1 MIGMPGHYFLSNTRT
16 YHHRLWAGAIQP
28 HDILMAVRVKSFR
41 ITSEADETEM
51 NRFLE
56 GKMIRQWS
64 ADHEDGAWQVLIA
77 YDNAREERPQER
89 TNDRNKKNDRTS
101 DRGERNQR
109 NGNDRND
116 RSNGAPHM
124 EQRPPKE
131 KREREPQ
138 VIDVPESDLPLY
150 EAVRKWR
157 NARAREADVKPFQLF
172 NNKQLESLVKA
183 KPASSD
189 ELRAILT
196 DMDPGMYDR
205 YQHELLGFIQGATNG
220 TTFSTEPATL

>member
-1 MIGMPGHYFLSNTRT
+1 
-16 YHHRLWAGAIQP
+16 
-28 HDILMAVRVKSFR
+28 MAVRVKSFR
-41 ITSEADETEM
+41 INTEADETEM

-64 ADHEDGAWQVLIA
+64 ADHAENGWHVLIA
-77 YDNAREERPQER
+77 YDNAREERSQER
-89 TNDRNKKNDRTS
+89 PANSTKKNDRN
-101 DRGERNQR
+101 DRTP
-109 NGNDRND
+109 RND
-116 RSNGAPHM
+116 RSNGAQHSEPR
-124 EQRPPKE
+124 QPKE

-138 VIDVPESDLPLY
+138 VIDVPEADMPLY

-196 DMDPGMYDR
+196 DMDASMYDR

-220 TTFSTEPATL
+220 TTFSTEPSTL

>member
-1 MIGMPGHYFLSNTRT
+1 
-16 YHHRLWAGAIQP
+16 
-28 HDILMAVRVKSFR
+28 MAVRVKSFR
-41 ITSEADETEM
+41 ITNDTDETEM

-64 ADHEDGAWQVLIA
+64 ADHAENGWHVLIA

-89 TNDRNKKNDRTS
+89 TNDRNKKNERGN
-101 DRGERNQR
+101 DRGNDRNDRNQR
-109 NGNDRND
+109 NGDRND

-138 VIDVPESDLPLY
+138 VIDVPEADMPLY
-150 EAVRKWR
+150 EAIRKWR

-183 KPASSD
+183 KPSSND
-189 ELRAILT
+189 ELKAILT
-196 DMDPGMYDR
+196 DMDPATFDR
-205 YQHELLGFIQGATNG
+205 YQHELLGFIQGATTG

>member
-1 MIGMPGHYFLSNTRT
+1 
-16 YHHRLWAGAIQP
+16 
-28 HDILMAVRVKSFR
+28 MAVRVKSFR
-41 ITSEADETEM
+41 ITSETDETEM

-64 ADHEDGAWQVLIA
+64 ADHAENGWHVLIA

-89 TNDRNKKNDRTS
+89 ANDRNKKNDRNERGNE
-101 DRGERNQR
+101 RGERPQ
-109 NGNDRND
+109 RND
-116 RSNGAPHM
+116 RSNGASHAEP
-124 EQRPPKE
+124 RPPKE

-138 VIDVPESDLPLY
+138 VIDVPESDMPLY

-183 KPASSD
+183 KPASGE

-196 DMDPGMYDR
+196 DMEPATFDR

-220 TTFSTEPATL
+220 TTVSTEPASL

>member
-1 MIGMPGHYFLSNTRT
+1 MIGMPDHTLTLNWRT
-16 YHHRLWAGAIQP
+16 YQRANEP

-41 ITSEADETEM
+41 ITNETDETEM

-64 ADHEDGAWQVLIA
+64 ADHAENGWHVLIA

-89 TNDRNKKNDRTS
+89 ASDRSANKKNERN
-101 DRGERNQR
+101 DRGNQR
-109 NGNDRND
+109 NGNERG
-116 RSNGAPHM
+116 NGAA
-124 EQRPPKE
+124 EARPPKE

-138 VIDVPESDLPLY
+138 VIDVPEADMPLY

-172 NNKQLESLVKA
+172 NNKQLESLVKS
-183 KPASSD
+183 KPSSTD
-189 ELRAILT
+189 QLRAILT
-196 DMDPGMYDR
+196 DMDSTMYDR
-205 YQHELLGFIQGATNG
+205 YQHELLGFIQGAGN
-220 TTFSTEPATL
+220 TEPATL

>member
-1 MIGMPGHYFLSNTRT
+1 
-16 YHHRLWAGAIQP
+16 
-28 HDILMAVRVKSFR
+28 MAVRVKSFR
-41 ITSEADETEM
+41 ITTEADETEM

-64 ADHEDGAWQVLIA
+64 ADHAENGWHILIA
-77 YDNAREERPQER
+77 YDNAREEQRPQER
-89 TNDRNKKNDRTS
+89 TNDRNKKNDRNDRPN
-101 DRGERNQR
+101 DRGDRNQR

-116 RSNGAPHM
+116 RSNDRGNGAPHM
-124 EQRPPKE
+124 EARPPKE

-138 VIDVPESDLPLY
+138 VIDVPESDMPLY

-172 NNKQLESLVKA
+172 NNKQLESLVKS

-189 ELRAILT
+189 DLRTILT
-196 DMDPGMYDR
+196 DMDASTFDK
-205 YQHELLGFIQGATNG
+205 YQHELLGFISGAG
-220 TTFSTEPATL
+220 VLSPE

>member
-1 MIGMPGHYFLSNTRT
+1 
-16 YHHRLWAGAIQP
+16 
-28 HDILMAVRVKSFR
+28 MAVRVKSFR
-41 ITSEADETEM
+41 ITNDTDETEM

-64 ADHEDGAWQVLIA
+64 ADHAENGWHVLIA

-89 TNDRNKKNDRTS
+89 TNDRNKKNERGN
-101 DRGERNQR
+101 DRGNDRNDRNQR
-109 NGNDRND
+109 NGDRND

-138 VIDVPESDLPLY
+138 VIDVPEADMPLY
-150 EAVRKWR
+150 EAIRKWR

-183 KPASSD
+183 KPSSND
-189 ELRAILT
+189 ELKAILT
-196 DMDPGMYDR
+196 DMDPATFDR
-205 YQHELLGFIQGATNG
+205 YQHELLGFIQGATTG
-220 TTFSTEPATL
+220 TTFSTEPATMG

>member
-1 MIGMPGHYFLSNTRT
+1 
-16 YHHRLWAGAIQP
+16 
-28 HDILMAVRVKSFR
+28 MAVRVKSFR
-41 ITSEADETEM
+41 ITSETDETEM

-64 ADHEDGAWQVLIA
+64 ADHAENGWHVLIA

-89 TNDRNKKNDRTS
+89 ANDRNKKTDRNDRTN

-116 RSNGAPHM
+116 RSSERGNGAAHM
-124 EQRPPKE
+124 EARPPKE

-138 VIDVPESDLPLY
+138 VIDVPESDMPLY

-183 KPASSD
+183 KPASGD

-196 DMDPGMYDR
+196 DMEPATFDR

-220 TTFSTEPATL
+220 TTVSTEPASL

>member
-1 MIGMPGHYFLSNTRT
+1 
-16 YHHRLWAGAIQP
+16 
-28 HDILMAVRVKSFR
+28 MAVRVKSFR
-41 ITSEADETEM
+41 ITNDSDETEM

-77 YDNAREERPQER
+77 YDNAREEQRPQDR
-89 TNDRNKKNDRTS
+89 NNDRNKKNERGN
-101 DRGERNQR
+101 DRGNDRNDRNQR
-109 NGNDRND
+109 NGDRND

-138 VIDVPESDLPLY
+138 VIDVAEADMPLY
-150 EAVRKWR
+150 EAIRKWR

-183 KPASSD
+183 KPTSSD
-189 ELRAILT
+189 ELKAILT
-196 DMDPGMYDR
+196 DMDPATFDR
-205 YQHELLGFIQGATNG
+205 YQHELLGFIQGATTG